1 MPTLTGII
9 PILPIPFDAGGRID
23 EDSLR
28 RVVHFELDGGVHGL
42 GVGGF
47 ASEAYKLTDQERI
60 RCAEIVAAEVSGQ
73 VPLIIGLSPGST
85 EAAIEQAHIYSNLH
99 PAALMTLPPNT
110 MNNDELSLMEHY
122 IALGNASDVPIMVQ
136 QSPQIQAYAHCQLST
151 EHLAQIAKHA
161 PGIRYFKIEG
171 PGSARRI
178 NALKARVNNDVRMF
192 GGVGGISLR
201 EELEVGA
208 AGLLPGVCFNEFF
221 VDVWA
226 AWTADDKLHVDEVLL
241 RAQPLVDAV
250 SGFGH
255 EFSLHARKYLLKRA
269 GIIDYDTVRRPTV
282 RPEFTALENIG
293 RLVDEMGLRIGLRSI
308 KR

>member
-1 MPTLTGII
+1 MPTLSGII
-9 PILPIPFDAGGRID
+9 PILITPFDEAGRID
-23 EDSLR
+23 EESLR
-28 RVVHFELDGGVHGL
+28 RVVRFELEGGVHGI

-60 RCAEIVAAEVSGQ
+60 RCAEIVATEVNGQ
-73 VPLIIGLSPGST
+73 VPLIIGMAPGST
-85 EAAIEQAHIYSNLH
+85 EAAIEQAHVYSNLH

-110 MNNDELSLMEHY
+110 MNNDEMSLMEHY

-136 QSPQIQAYAHCQLST
+136 QSPQIPVYAHCQLST

-178 NALKARVNNDVRMF
+178 NALRGRVSEDVRLF
-192 GGVGGISLR
+192 GGIGGLTLR

-208 AGLLPGVCFNEFF
+208 AGLLPGVGFNEFF
-221 VDVWA
+221 VDVWS
-226 AWTADDKLHVDEVLL
+226 AWTEDNKVHVDEVLL
-241 RAQPLVDAV
+241 RAQPLVDSV

-269 GIIDYDTVRRPTV
+269 GIIAHDIVRRPTV
-282 RPEFTALENIG
+282 RAEFAALDNVAL
-293 RLVDEMGLRIGLRSI
+293 LVDEMGLRLGRHA
-308 KR
+308 

>member
-1 MPTLTGII
+1 MPILNGII
-9 PILPIPFDAGGRID
+9 PILPIPFDADGRVD
-23 EDSLR
+23 EASLR
-28 RVVHFELDGGVHGL
+28 RVVHFELDGGIQGL

-60 RCAEIVAAEVSGQ
+60 RCAEIVAAEVNGQ
-73 VPLIIGLSPGST
+73 VPLIIGMAPGST
-85 EAAIEQAHIYSNLH
+85 EAAIEQAHVYSNLH

-110 MNNDELSLMEHY
+110 MNNDEMSLMEHY

-136 QSPQIQAYAHCQLST
+136 QSPQIPAYAHCQLST

-161 PGIRYFKIEG
+161 PSIRYFKIEG

-178 NALKARVNNDVRMF
+178 NALKGRVSDEVRLF

-208 AGLLPGVCFNEFF
+208 AGLLPGVGFNEFF
-221 VDVWA
+221 IEVWA
-226 AWTADDKLHVDEVLL
+226 AWTAENKMRVDDILL

-269 GIIDYDTVRRPTV
+269 GIITHDTVRRPTV
-282 RPEFTALENIG
+282 RPEFSALENIG
-293 RLVDEMGLRIGLRSI
+293 RLVDEMGLRIGLHH
-308 KR
+308 

>member
-1 MPTLTGII
+1 MPSLTGII
-9 PILPIPFDAGGRID
+9 PILVTPFDANGRID

-28 RVVHFELDGGVHGL
+28 RVVHFELEGGVHGL

-60 RCAEIVAAEVSGQ
+60 RCAEIVAAEVAGQ
-73 VPLIIGLSPGST
+73 VPLIIGMAPGST
-85 EAAIEQAHIYSNLH
+85 EAAIEQAHVYSNLH
-99 PAALMTLPPNT
+99 PAALLTLPPNT
-110 MNNDELSLMEHY
+110 MNNDEMSLMEHY

-178 NALKARVNNDVRMF
+178 NALRGRVSDEVRMF

-208 AGLLPGVCFNEFF
+208 AGLLPGVGFNEFF

-226 AWTADDKLHVDEVLL
+226 AWTRDDKMRVDDILL

-269 GIIDYDTVRRPTV
+269 GIIAHDFVRRPTV
-282 RPEFTALENIG
+282 RPEFTALENVA
-293 RLVDEMGLRIGLRSI
+293 RLADELGLRIALHP
-308 KR
+308 

>member
-1 MPTLTGII
+1 MPTLNGII
-9 PILPIPFDAGGRID
+9 PILITPFDADGRID

-28 RVVHFELDGGVHGL
+28 RVVRFELDGGVHGL

-47 ASEAYKLTDQERI
+47 ASEGYKLTDQERI
-60 RCAEIVAAEVSGQ
+60 RCAEIVAAEVNGQ
-73 VPLIIGLSPGST
+73 IPLIIGMAPGST
-85 EAAIEQAHIYSNLH
+85 EAAIEQAHVYSNLH
-99 PAALMTLPPNT
+99 PAALMVLPPNT
-110 MNNDELSLMEHY
+110 MNNDDMSLMEHY
-122 IALGNASDVPIMVQ
+122 IALGNSSDVPIMVQ

-161 PGIRYFKIEG
+161 PSIRYFKIEG

-178 NALKARVNNDVRMF
+178 NALRGRVNEDVRLF
-192 GGVGGISLR
+192 GGIGGIALR

-208 AGLLPGVCFNEFF
+208 AGLLPGVGFNEFF
-221 VDVWA
+221 VDIWA
-226 AWTADDKLHVDEVLL
+226 GWTADNKVHVDEVLL

-269 GIIDYDTVRRPTV
+269 GIIAHDTVRRPTV
-282 RPEFTALENIG
+282 RPEFVALENIG
-293 RLVDEMGLRIGLRSI
+293 RLVDEMGLRIARHD
-308 KR
+308 

>member
-1 MPTLTGII
+1 MPTLSGII
-9 PILPIPFDAGGRID
+9 PILLTPFDADGLID

-28 RVVHFELDGGVHGL
+28 RVVRFELEGGVHGI

-60 RCAEIVAAEVSGQ
+60 RCAEIVAAEVNGH
-73 VPLIIGLSPGST
+73 VPLIIGIAPGST
-85 EAAIEQAHIYSNLH
+85 EAAIEQAHVYSNLH

-110 MNNDELSLMEHY
+110 MNNDEMSLMEHY
-122 IALGNASDVPIMVQ
+122 IALGNASDVPIMIQ

-161 PGIRYFKIEG
+161 PNVRYFKIEG

-178 NALKARVNNDVRMF
+178 NALRGRVSDDVRLF
-192 GGVGGISLR
+192 GGIGGLTLR

-208 AGLLPGVCFNEFF
+208 AGLLPGVGFNEFF
-221 VDVWA
+221 IDVWS
-226 AWTADDKLHVDEVLL
+226 AWTEENKVHVDEVLL

-269 GIIDYDTVRRPTV
+269 GIIAHDIVRRPTV
-282 RPEFTALENIG
+282 RAEYTALENVG
-293 RLVDEMGLRIGLRSI
+293 RLVDEMGLRLSRHA
-308 KR
+308 

>member
-1 MPTLTGII
+1 MPTLSGII
-9 PILPIPFDAGGRID
+9 PILITPFDEAGRID
-23 EDSLR
+23 EESLR
-28 RVVHFELDGGVHGL
+28 RVVHFELEGGVHGI

-60 RCAEIVAAEVSGQ
+60 RCAEIVAAEVNGQ
-73 VPLIIGLSPGST
+73 VPLIIGMAPGST

-110 MNNDELSLMEHY
+110 MINDEMSLMEHY

-136 QSPQIQAYAHCQLST
+136 QSPQIPAYAHCQLST

-161 PGIRYFKIEG
+161 PNIRYFKIEG

-178 NALKARVNNDVRMF
+178 NALRARVSDDVRLF
-192 GGVGGISLR
+192 GGIGGLTLR

-208 AGLLPGVCFNEFF
+208 AGLLPGVGFNEFF
-221 VDVWA
+221 VDVWS
-226 AWTADDKLHVDEVLL
+226 AWTEDNKAHVDEVLL

-269 GIIDYDTVRRPTV
+269 GIITHDTVRRPTV
-282 RPEFTALENIG
+282 RAEFAALDNVAHLI
-293 RLVDEMGLRIGLRSI
+293 DEMGLRLGRHA
-308 KR
+308 

>member
-1 MPTLTGII
+1 MPILNGII
-9 PILPIPFDAGGRID
+9 PVLTIPFDADGRID
-23 EDSLR
+23 EASLR
-28 RVVHFELDGGVHGL
+28 RVVHFELEGGVHGL

-47 ASEAYKLTDQERI
+47 ASEAYKLTNQERI
-60 RCAEIVAAEVSGQ
+60 RCAEIVAAEVNKQ
-73 VPLIIGLSPGST
+73 VPLIIGMAPGST
-85 EAAIEQAHIYSNLH
+85 EAAIEQAHVYSNLH

-110 MNNDELSLMEHY
+110 MNNDEMSLMEHY

-136 QSPQIQAYAHCQLST
+136 QSPQIPAYAHCQLST

-178 NALKARVNNDVRMF
+178 NALKGRVNEDVRLF

-208 AGLLPGVCFNEFF
+208 AGLLPGVGFNEFF
-221 VDVWA
+221 VEVWA
-226 AWTADDKLHVDEVLL
+226 AWTAENKMRVDDILL
-241 RAQPLVDAV
+241 RAQPLIDSV

-293 RLVDEMGLRIGLRSI
+293 RLVDEMGLRISLQH
-308 KR
+308 

>member
-1 MPTLTGII
+1 MLQGII
-9 PILPIPFDAGGRID
+9 PILVTPFDAAGRLD

-28 RVVHFELDGGVHGL
+28 RVARFELDGGVHGI

-60 RCAEIVAAEVSGQ
+60 RCAEIVAAEVAGS
-73 VPLIIGLSPGST
+73 VPLIIGMLPGST
-85 EAAIEQAHIYSNLH
+85 EAAVELAHIFSNLK

-110 MNNDELSLMEHY
+110 MSNDEASLVDHY
-122 IALGNASDVPIMVQ
+122 ISLGNASDVPVMVQ

-151 EHLAQIAKHA
+151 EGLAQINRHA
-161 PGIRYFKIEG
+161 PNVRYFKIEG

-178 NALKARVNNDVRMF
+178 SALQGRVSDDVRMF
-192 GGVGGISLR
+192 GGVGGITLR
-201 EELEVGA
+201 EELEAGA
-208 AGLLPGVCFNEFF
+208 AGLLPGVGFNEFF
-221 VDVWA
+221 MDVWA
-226 AWTADDKLHVDEVLL
+226 AWEAQDLLRVDEVLG

-269 GIIDYDTVRRPTV
+269 GIINHDLVRRPTV
-282 RPEFTALENIG
+282 RPDFVALEKVG
-293 RLVDEMGLRIGLRSI
+293 MLVDELGLRIGRQA
-308 KR
+308 

>member
-1 MPTLTGII
+1 MPSLNGII
-9 PILPIPFDAGGRID
+9 PILITPFDVDGHID

-28 RVVHFELDGGVHGL
+28 RVVHFELEGGIHGL
-42 GVGGF
+42 GIGGF
-47 ASEAYKLTDQERI
+47 GSEGYKLTDQERI
-60 RCAEIVAAEVSGQ
+60 RCAEIVAAEVAGQ
-73 VPLIIGLSPGST
+73 VPLVIGMAPGST
-85 EAAIEQAHIYSNLH
+85 EAAIEQAHVYSNLH

-136 QSPQIQAYAHCQLST
+136 QSPQIQAYGHCQLST

-178 NALKARVNNDVRMF
+178 NALRARVSDEVKLF
-192 GGVGGISLR
+192 GGVGGLNLR

-208 AGLLPGVCFNEFF
+208 SGLLPGVGFNEFF
-221 VDVWA
+221 VEAWA
-226 AWTADDKLHVDEVLL
+226 AWIADDKMRVDEILL
-241 RAQPLVDAV
+241 RLQPLVDAV

-255 EFSLHARKYLLKRA
+255 EFSLHARKYLLKQA
-269 GIIDYDTVRRPTV
+269 GIIANDTVRRPTV
-282 RPEFTALENIG
+282 RPEFTALENVA
-293 RLVDEMGLRIGLRSI
+293 RLADELELRIARHH
-308 KR
+308 